1 MNDHISTAVSERDHP
16 LTPEAIRLI
25 ATIDEAGSFAAA
37 ARVLGKVPSALSYS
51 VRQLEDALDVLL
63 FDRASRTAVLTPAG
77 RELLIEGRRLLL
89 EMDAVA
95 SRVKRVASGWEGQ
108 LAIAANALM
117 CPHTLLD
124 LVDAFYA
131 QRDTAR
137 LPPPTRI
144 RLRQEVL
151 SGTWEALLS
160 GAADLAIG
168 VDADDSRVSGVQV
181 EALGD
186 IPFVF
191 VVAPHHPLARVAEP
205 LDPAMIR
212 MHRAVAI
219 ADSAMKLSPVSRN
232 LLPGQDVLTVP
243 TLDMKI
249 DAQLRGLG
257 CGFLP
262 EARVRAHLEAGRL
275 VAKATGEDKVA
286 RFAIAWRSAGQRG
299 RALDWWLQ
307 QLASPRTRRALLE
320 GVPA

>member
-1 MNDHISTAVSERDHP
+1 MSDHDHP

-51 VRQLEDALDVLL
+51 VRQLEGALDVLL
-63 FDRASRTAVLTPAG
+63 FDRASRSAVLTPAG
-77 RELLIEGRRLLL
+77 RELLSEGRRLLI

-108 LAIAANALM
+108 LAIAANALL
-117 CPHTLLD
+117 CRHTLLD
-124 LVDAFYA
+124 LVDGFYS
-131 QRDTAR
+131 QRDAAR

-151 SGTWEALLS
+151 SGTWEALLT
-160 GAADLAIG
+160 GTADLAIG
-168 VDADDSRVSGVQV
+168 VDADDSRVSGVQI
-181 EALGD
+181 EPLGD
-186 IPFVF
+186 VPFVF
-191 VVAPHHPLARVAEP
+191 VVAPQHPLARIDAV
-205 LDPAMIR
+205 LTPAVIR

-219 ADSAMKLSPVSRN
+219 ADSALKLSPVSRN
-232 LLPGQDVLTVP
+232 LQPGQDVLTVP

-262 EARVRAHLEAGRL
+262 ESRVRAHISAGRL
-275 VAKATGEDKVA
+275 VAKDTGETKVA
-286 RFAIAWRSAGQRG
+286 RFSIAWRSGPRG

-307 QLASPRTRRALLE
+307 QMASPRTRTALLE

>member
-1 MNDHISTAVSERDHP
+1 MSDHDHP

-63 FDRASRTAVLTPAG
+63 FDRASRSAVLTPAG
-77 RELLIEGRRLLL
+77 RELLSEGRRLLI

-108 LAIAANALM
+108 LAIAANALL

-124 LVDAFYA
+124 LVDAFYS

-151 SGTWEALLS
+151 SGTWEALLT
-160 GAADLAIG
+160 GTADLAIG
-168 VDADDSRVSGVQV
+168 VDADDSRVSGVQI
-181 EALGD
+181 EPLGD
-186 IPFVF
+186 VPFVF
-191 VVAPHHPLARVAEP
+191 VVAPKHPLARIDAV
-205 LDPAMIR
+205 LTPAVIR

-219 ADSAMKLSPVSRN
+219 ADSALKLSPVSRN
-232 LLPGQDVLTVP
+232 LQPGQDVLTVP

-262 EARVRAHLEAGRL
+262 ESRVRGHIAAGRL
-275 VAKATGEDKVA
+275 LAKDTGDTKVCG
-286 RFAIAWRSAGQRG
+286 FSIAWRSGPRG

-307 QLASPRTRRALLE
+307 QLASPRTRAALLD
-320 GVPA
+320 GVSA

>member
-1 MNDHISTAVSERDHP
+1 MSEHDHP

-25 ATIDEAGSFAAA
+25 ATIEEAGSFAAA

-63 FDRASRTAVLTPAG
+63 FDRSSRTAVLTPAG
-77 RELLIEGRRLLL
+77 HELLTEGRHLLQ

-108 LAIAANALM
+108 LSVAANALV

-124 LVDAFYA
+124 LVESFFA
-131 QRDTAR
+131 QRDTAG
-137 LPPPTRI
+137 LPPPTRL

-168 VDADDSRVSGVQV
+168 VDTDDTRATGIQLRP
-181 EALGD
+181 LGD
-186 IPFVF
+186 LRFVF
-191 VVAPHHPLARVAEP
+191 VVAPHHPLARAEEP
-205 LDPAMIR
+205 IESHTLR
-212 MHRAVAI
+212 QHRAVAI
-219 ADSAMKLSPVSRN
+219 ADSAMKLSPLSRN

-262 EARVRAHLEAGRL
+262 EPRVRAL
-275 VAKATGEDKVA
+275 VAGGQLVTRHTANEQLA
-286 RFAIAWRSAGQRG
+286 RFSIAWRSGRQGG
-299 RALDWWLQ
+299 RALNWWLQ
-307 QLASPRTRRALLE
+307 QLDSPRTRQSLL
-320 GVPA
+320 GAHIA

>member
-1 MNDHISTAVSERDHP
+1 MTEREHP
-16 LTPEAIRLI
+16 LTPDAIRLI
-25 ATIDEAGSFAAA
+25 ATIAEAGSFAGA
-37 ARVLGKVPSALSYS
+37 ARALGKVPSALSYS
-51 VRQLEDALDVLL
+51 VRQLEEALDVLL
-63 FDRASRTAVLTPAG
+63 FDRASRSAVLTPAG
-77 RELLIEGRRLLL
+77 RELLNEGSRLLL
-89 EMDAVA
+89 EIDAVA

-168 VDADDSRVSGVQV
+168 VDADDTRNTGLQV
-181 EALGD
+181 MPLGD
-186 IPFVF
+186 IRFVF
-191 VVAPHHPLARVAEP
+191 AVAPHHPLARLPEP

-219 ADSAMKLSPVSRN
+219 ADSALRLSPVTRN

-249 DAQLRGLG
+249 AAQLRGLG

-262 EARVRAHLEAGRL
+262 EARVRPHVERGEL
-275 VAKATGEDKVA
+275 VVKRTAEDKVA
-286 RFAIAWRSAGQRG
+286 QFAIAWRSGAQRG

-307 QLASPRTRRALLE
+307 QLDSPRTRAALLE
-320 GVPA
+320 GVAP

>member
-1 MNDHISTAVSERDHP
+1 MAEREHP

-25 ATIDEAGSFAAA
+25 ATIDEEGSFAAA

-63 FDRASRTAVLTPAG
+63 FDRASRNAVLTPAG
-77 RELLIEGRRLLL
+77 RELLDEGRRLLM
-89 EMDAVA
+89 EFDAVA

-108 LAIAANALM
+108 LSIAANALL

-124 LVDAFYA
+124 LVDAFYG
-131 QRDTAR
+131 QRDAANA
-137 LPPPTRI
+137 PPPTRL

-168 VDADDSRVSGVQV
+168 VDTDDTRNTGLQRIP
-181 EALGD
+181 LGD

-191 VVAPHHPLARVAEP
+191 AVAPHHPLARLPEP
-205 LDPAMIR
+205 LDPARIR
-212 MHRAVAI
+212 LHRAVAI
-219 ADSAMKLSPVSRN
+219 ADSAMRLSPSTRN

-249 DAQLRGLG
+249 SAQLRGLG

-262 EARVRAHLEAGRL
+262 LARVRAHIDRGEL
-275 VAKATGEDKVA
+275 VVKDTGETRIA
-286 RFAIAWRSAGQRG
+286 QFSIAWRSGGQRG
-299 RALDWWLQ
+299 KALDWWLQ
-307 QLASPRTRRALLE
+307 QLGSARTREALLE
-320 GVPA
+320 GVPG

>member
-1 MNDHISTAVSERDHP
+1 MSDHDHP
-16 LTPEAIRLI
+16 LNPEAIRLI

-63 FDRASRTAVLTPAG
+63 FDRASRSAVLTPAG
-77 RELLIEGRRLLL
+77 RELLSEGRRLLI

-108 LAIAANALM
+108 FAIAANALL

-124 LVDAFYA
+124 LVDGFYS

-151 SGTWEALLS
+151 SGTWEALLT
-160 GAADLAIG
+160 GTADLAIG
-168 VDADDSRVSGVQV
+168 VDADDSRVSGVQI
-181 EALGD
+181 EPLGD
-186 IPFVF
+186 VPFVF
-191 VVAPHHPLARVAEP
+191 VVAPQHPLARIDAV
-205 LDPAMIR
+205 LTPAVIR

-219 ADSAMKLSPVSRN
+219 ADSALKLSPLSRN
-232 LLPGQDVLTVP
+232 LQPGQDVLTVP

-262 EARVRAHLEAGRL
+262 ESRVRAHIAARRL
-275 VAKATGEDKVA
+275 VAKDTGETKVA
-286 RFAIAWRSAGQRG
+286 RFSIAWRSGPRG

-307 QLASPRTRRALLE
+307 QLASPRTRAALLE
-320 GVPA
+320 GFPHD